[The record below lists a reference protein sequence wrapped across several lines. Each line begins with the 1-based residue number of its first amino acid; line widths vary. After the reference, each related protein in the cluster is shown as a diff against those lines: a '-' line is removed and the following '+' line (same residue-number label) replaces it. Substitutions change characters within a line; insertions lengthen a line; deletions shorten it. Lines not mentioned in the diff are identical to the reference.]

1 MSTILAA
8 IKGKSGNTDYFICSM
23 KARRLAAE
31 TTGVGSK
38 IRQDIN
44 SDNIVKYIAPYLAED
59 NDRFF
64 GSVIVSATG
73 KWTFT
78 PFGNFLGKDAAHP
91 LYKPFMNRLNNMGI
105 LSIPDSSVW
114 HLLDGQ
120 HRVMAIKCAIEGK
133 VAKGQNVAHFS
144 ANANLSD
151 EDVSVILIPH
161 DSQNDSPELAPC
173 KEDIHG
179 QQTAN

>member
-1 MSTILAA
+1 ML
-8 IKGKSGNTDYFICSM
+8 
-23 KARRLAAE
+23 LV
-31 TTGVGSK
+31 VGSN

-59 NDRFF
+59 NDRF
-64 GSVIVSATG
+64 
-73 KWTFT
+73 
-78 PFGNFLGKDAAHP
+78 
-91 LYKPFMNRLNNMGI
+91 
-105 LSIPDSSVW
+105 
-114 HLLDGQ
+114 

-151 EDVSVILIPH
+151 EDVSVILIPY
-161 DSQNDSPELAPC
+161 DSQNDSPELATR
-173 KEDIHG
+173 KEDNHD